1 MKDTRL
7 KRKHDNI
14 TIYYHESVSGLIP
27 LTIKSLDMASQRV
40 DSSLLGSFKKKPT
53 DLIFMDLEEMDEFS
67 TINDL
72 SGIYSDF
79 DKLIGIHVYEEDVE
93 SILAEKETPL
103 FFFQKTILHEYAH
116 VATHRKIEEFSVDYS
131 DFPKWFVEGI
141 AEYVVYH
148 NTTVEYNS
156 FNFDW
161 LSFEELS
168 GYKEWQD
175 ARLRDNANPYLQSH
189 FTVKYLL
196 DVYGDQVVVNLME
209 NTKVNDDFY
218 EALKQISGKDI
229 DQLEAE
235 IVSYYE

>member
-7 KRKHDNI
+7 KREHDHI
-14 TIYYHESVSGLIP
+14 TIYYLESFNELIP
-27 LTIKSLDMASQRV
+27 LTV
-40 DSSLLGSFKKKPT
+40 DSLELADKRIEALLGSYKKKPT

-67 TINDL
+67 TIDDL

-93 SILAEKETPL
+93 SILAKKETPL
-103 FFFQKTILHEYAH
+103 FFFQKTIFHEYAH

-131 DFPKWFVEGI
+131 DFPQWFVEGI
-141 AEYVVYH
+141 AEYISYH
-148 NTTVEYNS
+148 DTSVEYNS

-175 ARLRDNANPYLQSH
+175 ARFRDNANPYLQSY

-196 DVYGDQVVVNLME
+196 GIHGDRVLVKLMKDTNE
-209 NTKVNDDFY
+209 NNDFY
-218 EALKQISGKDI
+218 EALKQISGKEI
-229 DQLEAE
+229 NQLEAE